1 MAQPQVTSARQAIR
15 QAAFDTPATRHL
27 CAGAY
32 LDRKF
37 RNDVISMV
45 FSDAAHRTA
54 PSYGFDL
61 VPVVR
66 QAWQAWWLEAA
77 GQVLTAA
84 VLAAGT
90 ALDIA
95 AVVTAACA
103 AGIWY
108 LGRTALRTLPEMA
121 RLGALSASARWLRR
135 PLRAPDRDRHREL
148 SRLVALACGGCA
160 ALAMIGGVAA
170 TSRGSLVGGALA
182 AAFLLLMLAL
192 ASAATAAI
200 RQMALIRTRSVVFL
214 RPARSGRRLTAIDQQ
229 QSCDHVIYR
238 KPSSDEDADEN
249 LTTPSWDYELTPF
262 TGSGKLVHRWL
273 PPVSVQLLR
282 PGEGS
287 MRDRE
292 YPVAP
297 FAAHEVIDHIREAMQ
312 PVGDAAD
319 PDRLRGFQV
328 SDRLYTAEAEVAD
341 DRTFLLRPCTPDEIN
356 RIIDDP
362 HARTRHYLEMPVSTE
377 GEVVTTVFLRVTVR
391 GRALSLDFTAC
402 ALTRT
407 PDSYH
412 VLNQYAESGAG
423 AVMRAALRAVARIPQ
438 DLGGLW
444 RLGLMPGVLIRAA
457 WAMKDRT
464 VIPRRRRPIG
474 TRFSIRE
481 EIAEDWEDAEHDKT
495 DIYNEI
501 KIIEERLLKATE
513 DFLDSREID
522 TSMFKRRIFSIVNMG
537 VLNMGRLEMNQSAA
551 GSGAQVNFGSPDDS
565 PDPGKETT

>member
-1 MAQPQVTSARQAIR
+1 MAQPPVTSARQAIR
-15 QAAFDTPATRHL
+15 QAAFDMPATRHL

-37 RNDVISMV
+37 RDDVIGRV

-66 QAWQAWWLEAA
+66 QAWRAWWLEVA

-84 VLAAGT
+84 ILSAVVT
-90 ALDIA
+90 LDIA
-95 AVVTAACA
+95 AVITAACA
-103 AGIWY
+103 AGMWY
-108 LGRTALRTLPEMA
+108 LGRTALRNIPEVT
-121 RLGALSASARWLRR
+121 RLGMQSASARLLRR

-148 SRLVALACGGCA
+148 SRLVALTGGGCA
-160 ALAMIGGVAA
+160 ALFLVGGVAA
-170 TSRGSLVGGALA
+170 TSRRSLAGGVRA
-182 AAFLLLMLAL
+182 AVFLLVLLAL
-192 ASAATAAI
+192 ASAAAAAV
-200 RQMALIRTRSVVFL
+200 RQTALIRTRSTAFP
-214 RPARSGRRLTAIDQQ
+214 RPARLGRRLAVIDQQ

-238 KPSSDEDADEN
+238 KPSPDDEAAEN
-249 LTTPSWDYELTPF
+249 LTGPSWDYELTPF

-273 PPVSVQLLR
+273 PPVSVQMLR

-287 MRDRE
+287 MEDRE
-292 YPVAP
+292 YRVAP
-297 FAAHEVIDHIREAMQ
+297 FAAHEVVNHIRDAMQ
-312 PVGDAAD
+312 PVGDATD
-319 PDRLRGFQV
+319 PYHLRSFQV
-328 SDRLYTAEAEVAD
+328 SDRLYTTEAEVAD
-341 DRTFLLRPCTPDEIN
+341 ERGFLLRPCTIDEIN
-356 RIIDDP
+356 RVIDDP
-362 HARTRHYLEMPVSTE
+362 HARARHYLEMPVSTE
-377 GEVVTTVFLRVTVR
+377 GEVVTTMFLRVTIR
-391 GRALSLDFTAC
+391 GRALNLDFAAC

-407 PDSYH
+407 PVDYH
-412 VLNQYAESGAG
+412 VLDQYAESGLGSVVRAAAG
-423 AVMRAALRAVARIPQ
+423 AVGSIPQ

-444 RLGLMPGVLIRAA
+444 RLGLAPVVLIRAA
-457 WAMKDRT
+457 WAVKDRT
-464 VIPRRRRPIG
+464 VIPRRRKPIG
-474 TRFSIRE
+474 TRFSLRE

-551 GSGAQVNFGSPDDS
+551 GAGAQVNYSSPDS
-565 PDPGKETT
+565 APDPGEETT